1 LRAALQKTASEEK
14 RMGKTKSNLEKVL
27 KAGKFAVTAEAGPP
41 RGAKPEVVREKAK
54 ILKGVV
60 DACNVT
66 DNQTSVVRMCS
77 MAACKI
83 LLEEGIDAV
92 MQMVCRDRNRI
103 AAQSDILG
111 GASLGIH
118 NLLCLSGDHQVFGD
132 HPQSKNVFDLD
143 SVQLLKIAKD
153 MRDEARFAGG
163 KDIDGPPNMFI
174 GAAANPFADPFKI
187 QVPRLAKK
195 IAAGAQFIQT
205 QCIFNLDKF
214 KEFMKGVR
222 DRGLHQKTY
231 ILAGITPLK
240 SAGMA
245 KYMAT
250 KVAGMDVP
258 EDIIKRMEGVD
269 KAKQKEEGIKIA
281 VETIQRL
288 KRISGVAGVHIMAI
302 EWEEAVP
309 EIVQKAKLQT
319 VQKSARKSK

>member
-1 LRAALQKTASEEK
+1 MSQN
-14 RMGKTKSNLEKVL
+14 MSNLEKVL
-27 KAGKFAVTAEAGPP
+27 KSGKFAVTAEAGPP
-41 RGAKPEVVREKAK
+41 RGARPEVIIEKAK

-83 LLEEGIDAV
+83 LKEEGIDSV

-111 GASLGIH
+111 AASLGIN
-118 NLLCLSGDHQVFGD
+118 NLLCLSGDHQIFGD

-143 SVQLLKIAKD
+143 SIQLVKIATE
-153 MRDEARFAGG
+153 MRDAAKFSGG
-163 KDIDGPPNMFI
+163 KDVDGPPAMFI
-174 GAAANPFADPFKI
+174 GAAINPFADPFKI

-195 IAAGAQFIQT
+195 VAAGAQFIQT
-205 QCIFNLDKF
+205 QCVFNLDKF
-214 KEFMKGVR
+214 KEFMKSVR
-222 DRGLHQKTY
+222 ARGLHKKTY

-258 EDIIKRMEGVD
+258 EELIKRMEGVA
-269 KAKQKEEGIKIA
+269 KEKQKEEGIRIA
-281 VETIQRL
+281 VETIQKL
-288 KRISGVAGVHIMAI
+288 KKVDGVSGIHIMAI

-309 EIVQKAKLQT
+309 EIVKLAKLQQST
-319 VQKSARKSK
+319 KSAKKTK

>member
-1 LRAALQKTASEEK
+1 
-14 RMGKTKSNLEKVL
+14 MGKTKSNLEKVL

-319 VQKSARKSK
+319 VQKSGRKSK

>member
-1 LRAALQKTASEEK
+1 LVGSEEK

-27 KAGKFAVTAEAGPP
+27 KAGKFGVTAEAGPP

-111 GASLGIH
+111 AASLGIN

-132 HPQSKNVFDLD
+132 HPQSKNVFDID

-163 KDIDGPPNMFI
+163 KDVDGPPNMFI

-222 DRGLHQKTY
+222 DRGLHEKTY

-258 EDIIKRMEGVD
+258 EDVIKRMEGVD

>member
-1 LRAALQKTASEEK
+1 MSQT
-14 RMGKTKSNLEKVL
+14 TSNLEKVL

-41 RGAKPEVVREKAK
+41 RGAKPEVIREKAK
-54 ILKGVV
+54 ILKGSV

-83 LLEEGIDAV
+83 LQEEGIDSV

-111 GASLGIH
+111 AASLGIS

-143 SVQLLKIAKD
+143 SIQLLKIATD
-153 MRDEARFAGG
+153 MRDEAKFAGG
-163 KDIDGPPNMFI
+163 KDVDGPPAMFI

-222 DRGLHQKTY
+222 DRGLHEKTH
-231 ILAGITPLK
+231 ILAGITPFK
-240 SAGMA
+240 SAAMA

-258 EDIIKRMEGVD
+258 EDLIKRMEGVD

-281 VETIQRL
+281 VETIQKL
-288 KRISGVAGVHIMAI
+288 KKIDGVRGVHIMAI

-309 EIVQKAKLQT
+309 EIVKQAKLQAAP
-319 VQKSARKSK
+319 KKGK